1 MSGNLAVRTAAEL
14 YPPKCDEAV
23 REIAET
29 IISFRPEGGGVELRR
44 ALSID
49 ERTALKTRANL
60 LERWLAPGKQGDIAA
75 SVTGMLLGFNA
86 RGMSLD
92 EAKEVAAQWASALR
106 DLPGWAVHRACLR
119 FSQGRVKA
127 AELGVDRLDVGFA
140 PNTAQVHR
148 IATAIAAEQVAE
160 LARLEAVL
168 KGTVTPAAPPRAPA
182 PGVTAAQAHIVDRDE
197 RAAMESDER
206 IKRQQVDAPYVESR
220 MNAQRIAEY
229 ERAGLKPPEPHAG
242 LVISLPMMLKMGFRI
257 EEVGGEKVLVSPRK
271 QEVGA

>member
-1 MSGNLAVRTAAEL
+1 MTRTWTTDEL
-14 YPPKCDEAV
+14 YPPKCADGTAALADAV
-23 REIAET
+23 VA
-29 IISFRPEGGGVELRR
+29 FRPEAGPFELRR
-44 ALSID
+44 ALSIE
-49 ERTALKTRANL
+49 ERTALRTRANL
-60 LERWLAPGKQGDIAA
+60 LERWLAPGLQRDIAE
-75 SVTGMLLGFNA
+75 SVEALLG
-86 RGMSLD
+86 GTP

-148 IATAIAAEQVAE
+148 VATAIAAEHVAE
-160 LARLEAVL
+160 LARLDAVL

-206 IKRQQVDAPYVESR
+206 IARQKAEAPAVESR

-229 ERAGLKPPEPHAG
+229 ERAGLKPPEPYAG
-242 LVISLPMMLKMGFRI
+242 LVVSLPMMLKMGFTI
-257 EEVGGEKVLVSPRK
+257 EDVGGERVLVSPRK
-271 QEVGA
+271 QEVWA